1 MSRKLFVFRDG
12 DWREVDR
19 HAPRPKRLIV
29 IGDNLPDTWNPMNG
43 KRYSSKSRYY
53 ADTRAMGGEI
63 VGNDSAGTRERKP
76 LKPDIEPAAR
86 TVKRVMEQLG
96 AK

>member
-1 MSRKLFVFRDG
+1 MSRQLFVYRNG
-12 DWREVDR
+12 NWVEVDR
-19 HAPRPKRLIV
+19 HAPRPKRVIL
-29 IGDNLPDTWNPMNG
+29 IGDNLPDTWCPSDG

-53 ADTRAMGGEI
+53 EAVKAAGGEI
-63 VGNDSAGTRERKP
+63 VGNDPAGLRERKP

-86 TVKRVMEQLG
+86 TVKRVIEQLG